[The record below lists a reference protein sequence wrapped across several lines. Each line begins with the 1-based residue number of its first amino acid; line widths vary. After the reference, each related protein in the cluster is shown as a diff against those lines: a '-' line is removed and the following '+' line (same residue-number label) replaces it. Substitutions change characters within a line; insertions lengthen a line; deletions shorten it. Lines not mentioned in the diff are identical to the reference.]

1 MLNVA
6 FFGNKTLGI
15 ITSDF
20 HREAELLASRWLP
33 AFYTNGFLPE
43 SILTTIQINSLQ
55 NEELQ

>member
-20 HREAELLASRWLP
+20 HREAELLASRWQP
-33 AFYTNGFLPE
+33 DFYANGFFAR
-43 SILTTIQINSLQ
+43 QHINQDTNQLA
-55 NEELQ
+55 LK